1 MVGAVQQVTKYLQ
14 YPHTLGHFGRCTNF
28 QRIGFVWQSIVLKTP
43 EIPQEIFSK
52 SRNEILKQTLPSPG
66 KIKIK

>member
-28 QRIGFVWQSIVLKTP
+28 QRIGFVLKTP